1 MGCLELLSSTCLAT
15 SAAALIIGHDR
26 QDLGPEVAA
35 QRARQE
41 RTLLRT
47 ALAGGAALLLAWGAA
62 IEAASKVGTVC
73 CGLCLVL

>member
-15 SAAALIIGHDR
+15 SAAALITGHDR

-35 QRARQE
+35 QRSRQE
-41 RTLLRT
+41 RTLLRA

-62 IEAASKVGTVC
+62 LEAGSKVHTFAPSA
-73 CGLCLVL
+73 VL